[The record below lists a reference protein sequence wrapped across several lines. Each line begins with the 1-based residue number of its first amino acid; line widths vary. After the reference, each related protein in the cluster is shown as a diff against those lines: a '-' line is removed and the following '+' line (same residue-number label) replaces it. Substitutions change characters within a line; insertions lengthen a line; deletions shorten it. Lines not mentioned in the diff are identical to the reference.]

1 MTRQP
6 IPKEAAAA
14 VLAWID
20 DMSDPGALALAIAQ
34 ANEARDKALD
44 MGACRH
50 GADHAM
56 FRRFVE
62 SLALGNADMLRKLGA
77 KL

>member
-1 MTRQP
+1 
-6 IPKEAAAA
+6 
-14 VLAWID
+14 
-20 DMSDPGALALAIAQ
+20 MSDPGALALAIAQ
-34 ANEARDKALD
+34 ANEAHAKAVSV
-44 MGACRH
+44 GACRH

-62 SLALGNADMLRKLGA
+62 SLALGNADLLRKLGA